1 MRLALASLCISLVGQ
16 ISSAQMANG
25 PITLSESDARHHL
38 LQHDDP
44 LYPPIAKAARVQG
57 DVVIGLVINES
68 GQVASEKVVSGPAM
82 LQQAAL
88 DAVKKWRFTPF
99 QANGV
104 STQTA
109 TTLTIPFHIDK
120 PGEGPTAEQDKS
132 AQAWFPLSDKCRS
145 AIKAQNAQ
153 DALDFCKQ
161 ALDMS
166 NKAGDFNSSDQ
177 LGRVESLQMYGHA
190 LIIAHRVQD
199 AIEQENM
206 AVQEAKKCLKE
217 SDQEFAM
224 PFFWRAIA
232 EANLGQVDAALADFE
247 ISEETHRKAI
257 ANLPEMKEMYSKYLA
272 SILKTHAALLDQL
285 GRSADAA
292 KLRTEAAAL

>member
-177 LGRVESLQMYGHA
+177 LGRVE
-190 LIIAHRVQD
+190 
-199 AIEQENM
+199 
-206 AVQEAKKCLKE
+206 
-217 SDQEFAM
+217 
-224 PFFWRAIA
+224 
-232 EANLGQVDAALADFE
+232 
-247 ISEETHRKAI
+247 
-257 ANLPEMKEMYSKYLA
+257 
-272 SILKTHAALLDQL
+272 
-285 GRSADAA
+285 
-292 KLRTEAAAL
+292 

>member
-1 MRLALASLCISLVGQ
+1 
-16 ISSAQMANG
+16 
-25 PITLSESDARHHL
+25 
-38 LQHDDP
+38 
-44 LYPPIAKAARVQG
+44 
-57 DVVIGLVINES
+57 VIGLVINES

-99 QANGV
+99 QVNGV
-104 STQTA
+104 PTQTA